1 MKKILLLTLTALL
14 TLTTTAHDFV
24 VGGIYYNVNDTEAT
38 VTFSGDSGDSY
49 QKYTGNIVIPSTVT
63 YGGSTYSVTSIGI
76 NAFSGCS
83 GLTSVTIP
91 NSVTSIGFR
100 AFNDCSGLTSVTIP
114 NSVTSIGINAFSN
127 CSGLTSV
134 TWNAKSCSDV
144 LNVKMDL
151 DCPFYG
157 ATNLTSFFF
166 SDEVERIPKYLCCAI
181 KSMKNV
187 TIPNSVTSI
196 GDAAFAG
203 CSNLTNLTIPKSV
216 TSIGDYAFNGCS
228 GLTSVTWNAKNCITS
243 SSPFN
248 GSSSITQF
256 VFGEEV
262 ERIPA
267 HLCYYMRA
275 LTSVSI
281 PNSVTSIDES
291 AFEFCI
297 GLTSVHVSDITAWC
311 RISFAN
317 ASANPLYF
325 AHHLLLN
332 GTELKDIIIPN
343 SVTSISSYTFSGCS
357 GLTSVTIPNS
367 VTSIG
372 SSAFSGCSGLTSVS
386 IPNSVTSIGSSAF
399 SGCSGLTSVSIPN
412 SVTSIGSCAFS
423 GCSGLTSVT
432 IPNSVTS
439 IGEAA
444 FSGSSGLTNVTIPN
458 SVTSIGSSAF
468 RGCSGLTS
476 VIIPNSVKRIDYY
489 AFEGC
494 IAMEYLEIGEGLRRL
509 GESTFANCS
518 SLKEIHYRGERP
530 AAGGSFSDFGVEDQ
544 NHDSFHVYDNC
555 TLYVPSATVQL
566 FWVVE
571 PWCYFEEIVG
581 EDIAMN
587 LLGDIDADCDVN
599 GNDLNT
605 LINII
610 LGKDNAANY
619 GGRANVDGIG
629 DVDGSDINALINI
642 LLGK

>member
-1 MKKILLLTLTALL
+1 
-14 TLTTTAHDFV
+14 
-24 VGGIYYNVNDTEAT
+24 
-38 VTFSGDSGDSY
+38 
-49 QKYTGNIVIPSTVT
+49 
-63 YGGSTYSVTSIGI
+63 
-76 NAFSGCS
+76 
-83 GLTSVTIP
+83 
-91 NSVTSIGFR
+91 
-100 AFNDCSGLTSVTIP
+100 
-114 NSVTSIGINAFSN
+114 
-127 CSGLTSV
+127 
-134 TWNAKSCSDV
+134 
-144 LNVKMDL
+144 MDL

-372 SSAFSGCSGLTSVS
+372 SSAF
-386 IPNSVTSIGSSAF
+386 
-399 SGCSGLTSVSIPN
+399 
-412 SVTSIGSCAFS
+412 
-423 GCSGLTSVT
+423 
-432 IPNSVTS
+432 
-439 IGEAA
+439 
-444 FSGSSGLTNVTIPN
+444 
-458 SVTSIGSSAF
+458 